1 MSFNVND
8 PTVEALLE
16 QVMKQSGIRT
26 KVGAIRIALQHEADR
41 LSQQT
46 PLRDK
51 LAAIRA
57 RKKLT
62 LGEAVPGVDQK
73 KLMDELWEDEQ

>member
-62 LGEAVPGVDQK
+62 LGEAVPGIDQK